1 MDASHRLK
9 LAAAFLALYLIW
21 GSTYFAIRIGVESWP
36 PFLMAGLRFVV
47 AGSLVYAVLRWRGT
61 PHPDRRQWASAALLG
76 LLMPGIGNG
85 FVTLAQ
91 REVSSGV
98 AALMVAT
105 VPLFATLCS
114 RLFGQLP
121 RRLELLGVA
130 LGMMGIAVLKSGANL
145 QASPGGALLL
155 LTASAA
161 WALGSAWNRHLP
173 QAGGLMAS
181 ATMMLCGGAG
191 LLLGSVLLGERLDA
205 VPPLSGW
212 LALAYL
218 TLFGSIVAYTA
229 YLFLLKNV
237 SAAAATSYAY
247 VNPMIAVLL
256 GVGLLGEHVGTHELA
271 AMAIIVGAVVLIGW
285 RR

>member
-9 LAAAFLALYLIW
+9 LVAAFLALYLIW

-47 AGSLVYAVLRWRGT
+47 AGSLVYAVLRWRGA
-61 PHPDRRQWASAALLG
+61 PHPDRRQWVSAALLG

-114 RLFGQLP
+114 RLFGQRP

-145 QASPGGALLL
+145 QASPGGAVLL

-161 WALGSAWNRHLP
+161 WALGSAWSRHLP

-191 LLLGSVLLGERLDA
+191 LLLGSALLGERLDA

-212 LALAYL
+212 LVLVYL
-218 TLFGSIVAYTA
+218 TVFGSIVAYTA